1 MSFKPFKM
9 LNPYNEEK
17 KLIIHINLM
26 ATEVLPK
33 NSNIHVVMDQKGK
46 IEHGGYALAEGRM
59 FV

>member
-1 MSFKPFKM
+1 M